1 MDAIDWGVA
10 QRVGERIAGSPP
22 SGGVRAATVQPRAYE
37 FAHRVGDYSGLQAY
51 GQSKLAQVM
60 LTFDLAEE
68 LDPDEVTANC
78 LHPGTFL
85 PTKMVHAA
93 GVTPVTA
100 LEEVKDGASK
110 LRVEFWVP
118 AGTRL
123 TVTPQIVEALRSR
136 FANANVTV
144 V

>member
-1 MDAIDWGVA
+1 MLNDFPD
-10 QRVGERIAGSPP
+10 IAS
-22 SGGVRAATVQPRAYE
+22 A
-37 FAHRVGDYSGLQAY
+37 
-51 GQSKLAQVM
+51 
-60 LTFDLAEE
+60 
-68 LDPDEVTANC
+68 
-78 LHPGTFL
+78 PG
-85 PTKMVHAA
+85 
-93 GVTPVTA
+93 PVTA